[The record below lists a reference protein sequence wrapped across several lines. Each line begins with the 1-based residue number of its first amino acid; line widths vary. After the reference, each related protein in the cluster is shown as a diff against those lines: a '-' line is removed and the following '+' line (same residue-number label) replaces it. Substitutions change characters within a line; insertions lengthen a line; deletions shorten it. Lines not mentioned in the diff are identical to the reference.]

1 MRERRRQEPCS
12 VCQDGTSDTGFRG
25 IDRAECGGKSPKER
39 RVLFRIRISKTDH
52 GSAIFKSCT
61 VLLLP
66 TESINI
72 MALLTHFFATRLQCY
87 RSTFATAATAAR
99 HRCRVRTGCDG
110 DDENRRP
117 RKG

>member
-1 MRERRRQEPCS
+1 MWRKIAERAACS
-12 VCQDGTSDTGFRG
+12 V
-25 IDRAECGGKSPKER
+25 
-39 RVLFRIRISKTDH
+39 RIRIPKKDH

-66 TESINI
+66 TESVKT

-117 RKG
+117 REGSGRDVAVSRT